1 MKNMAER
8 GEIVVKKWVFR
19 GKKRVIGLE
28 KIRVGNQSRKAKWC
42 KMQVAGLKF
51 DKFQVVKG
59 YKKWIFTNFMA
70 YIFARMG
77 WQTDVTL

>member
-28 KIRVGNQSRKAKWC
+28 KIRGGDQSREAKWC
-42 KMQVAGLKF
+42 KMQVLVLKNRQ
-51 DKFQVVKG
+51 K
-59 YKKWIFTNFMA
+59 
-70 YIFARMG
+70 R
-77 WQTDVTL
+77 DV